1 MPGFRICRYLL
12 AILCLG
18 FTAFAV
24 ADNPDSARQ
33 VKDQS
38 RKLEAIRGQIRQIQS
53 ELTAREEQRNS
64 LLSELR
70 IAETG
75 LNKTARKL
83 HDLNRNTAAAKA
95 ELAGLVAR
103 RVELQTRLN
112 RNRQLLAAQLR
123 AAYFSGGQERIK
135 LLLNQQDP
143 AALARVT
150 RYYEYLTSARLDL
163 MQSTRETLAGLAL
176 VETGIADNT
185 QAMKYLKLQYETE
198 HQTWSQLRV
207 ERQQLLSRLDSQI
220 KESADTID
228 RLKADQARI
237 QELIASLTGI
247 FSDIPGPLQAV
258 RQFAQLKGSLSLPVR
273 GPLLNRYG
281 QKRAAGSD
289 LIWQGVNIGAQ
300 RGSEVKAISRGRV
313 AFADWLPGL
322 GLMMIIDHGQGYMS
336 LYGHNEALFKE
347 TGDWSEAGEV
357 IATVGDSGG
366 RTQTALYFEVRHQ
379 GTPVNPLEWCQNTKG

>member
-1 MPGFRICRYLL
+1 MPGFRTSRCLL
-12 AILCLG
+12 FAACLG
-18 FTAFAV
+18 VISPVT
-24 ADNPDSARQ
+24 ADNPESERQ
-33 VKDQS
+33 VRQES

-70 IAETG
+70 AAETE

-83 HDLNRNTAAAKA
+83 HGINRNTAEARA
-95 ELAGLVAR
+95 EL
-103 RVELQTRLN
+103 VELQARRTELQHKLA
-112 RNRQLLAAQLR
+112 RNRSLLAAQLR
-123 AAYFSGGQERIK
+123 AAFMSGGQERIK

-150 RYYEYLTSARLDL
+150 QYYEYLNKARLDL
-163 MQSTRETLAGLAL
+163 MQSTRETLAGLAV
-176 VETGIADNT
+176 VETGIEDNT
-185 QAMKYLKLQYETE
+185 QAMKNLKLQYETQY
-198 HQTWSQLRV
+198 QTWSELRS

-220 KESADTID
+220 KESADTIG
-228 RLKADQARI
+228 RLRADQARI

-258 RQFAQLKGSLSLPVR
+258 KQFAQLKGTLGWPVN

-289 LIWQGVNIGAQ
+289 LIWQGINIGAR
-300 RGSEVKAISRGRV
+300 RGSEVKAVSHGRV

-322 GLMMIIDHGQGYMS
+322 GLMLIIDHGQGYMS
-336 LYGHNEALFKE
+336 LYGHNEVLFKE
-347 TGDWSEAGEV
+347 TGDWTEAGET

-366 RTQTALYFEVRHQ
+366 KTQTALYFEVRHQ
-379 GTPVNPLEWCQNTKG
+379 GSPVNPLEWCQNTKG